1 MTKAVIRRL
10 KNEVTGLYLL
20 SCMSNLHKIAL
31 DFALDRTNPSDFG
44 VNRSK
49 VKVTVYVNRLIYRK
63 TVVINHK
70 TDFLPIFGG

>member
-31 DFALDRTNPSDFG
+31 DFSLDRTNPSDFG
-44 VNRSK
+44 